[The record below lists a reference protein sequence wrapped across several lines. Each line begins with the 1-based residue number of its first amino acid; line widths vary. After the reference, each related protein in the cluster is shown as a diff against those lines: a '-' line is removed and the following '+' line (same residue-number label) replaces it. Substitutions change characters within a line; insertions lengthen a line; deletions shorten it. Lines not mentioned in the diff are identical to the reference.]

1 MAEEAGPLPWERPL
15 GAHPQEDGTT
25 LFRVWAP
32 RARTV
37 EVDLPGGRTALGA
50 AGRGVFEGVL
60 PAVAGDDY
68 RYVLD
73 GGDPL
78 PDPCSRFQ
86 PEGVRGPSRVVDTG
100 RFAWTDSAWAGLD
113 HDGLVIYEIHV
124 GTFTPEGTLGAAAA
138 RLGQLRELGVTAVE
152 LMPLA
157 TFPGERNWGYDGL
170 YTWAPHP
177 AYGGPEA
184 LAAFVDA
191 AHAHGIAVIHDVV
204 YNHVGPGAE
213 ALDAFGPYFTDR
225 HGTPWGRAMNFD
237 DADCGGVREWAFQ
250 NARMWLSEYH
260 MDGLRLDAVHAIYD
274 MGARHLLAEL
284 ADRARDAS
292 PRPVLLIAESDLN
305 DPRILRPEEIG
316 GYGIGAQ
323 WCDDFH
329 HSLHALLTG
338 ERDGYYGDFGSVE
351 DLATATRRPFVYDGR
366 YSGFRRRRHGA
377 PADDRPVTQFV
388 VYSQNHDQVGNRAAG
403 DRPPPGVRAL
413 AAAWVIL
420 SPYVPM
426 IFMGEEDGSDTPF
439 QFFTDHI
446 DPAIA
451 RATRDGRRAEFA
463 AFEGFDGEVP
473 DPQSPE
479 TFARSTLRPGDGEPT
494 MRDLYRRLLE
504 LRRDLPPEAP
514 EVEFDEDAA
523 WIAMRRGALRVL
535 GNFGDHDAEV
545 PVEAR
550 ELVLATD
557 PGAELR
563 DGRVRLPARSAA
575 VAR

>member
-1 MAEEAGPLPWERPL
+1 MGEGAGPLPWERPL

-32 RARTV
+32 RAQAV
-37 EVDLPGGRTALGA
+37 EVALAGGRATLGA
-50 AGRGVFEGVL
+50 AGRGVFEGVA

-73 GGDPL
+73 GGDPR

-86 PEGVRGPSRVVDTG
+86 PEGVRGPSRVVDTA
-100 RFAWTDSAWAGLD
+100 RFAWTDDAWAGLD
-113 HDGLVIYEIHV
+113 HGRLVIYEIHV
-124 GTFTPEGTLGAAAA
+124 GTFTPEGTLAAAAA
-138 RLGQLRELGVTAVE
+138 RLGELRDLGVTAVE

-177 AYGGPEA
+177 GYGGPQA
-184 LAAFVDA
+184 VAAFVDA
-191 AHAHGIAVIHDVV
+191 AHAHGIGVIHDVV
-204 YNHVGPGAE
+204 YNHVGPGSE

-237 DADCGGVREWAFQ
+237 DAHCGGVREWALQ
-250 NARMWLSEYH
+250 NALMWLRDYR

-292 PRPVLLIAESDLN
+292 PRALLIAESDLN
-305 DPRILRPEEIG
+305 DARILRPGEVG

-338 ERDGYYGDFGSVE
+338 ERDGYYRDFGSVE
-351 DLATATRRPFVYDGR
+351 DLATATRGPFVYDGR
-366 YSGFRRRRHGA
+366 YSEFRRRRHGA
-377 PADDRPVTQFV
+377 PAGDRPPAQFV
-388 VYSQNHDQVGNRAAG
+388 VYSQNHDQVGNRATG
-403 DRPPPGVRAL
+403 DRPPPDVRAL

-439 QFFTDHI
+439 QYFTDHI

-451 RATRDGRRAEFA
+451 TATRDGRRAEFA

-479 TFARSTLRPGDGEPT
+479 TFARSTLRPEEGEPA

-504 LRRDLPPEAP
+504 LRRGLPQEAP
-514 EVEFDEDAA
+514 EVEFDEGAA